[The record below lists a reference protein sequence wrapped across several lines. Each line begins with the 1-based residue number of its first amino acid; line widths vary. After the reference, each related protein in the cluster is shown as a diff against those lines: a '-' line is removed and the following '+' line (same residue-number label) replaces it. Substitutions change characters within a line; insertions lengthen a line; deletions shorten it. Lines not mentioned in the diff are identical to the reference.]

1 MKEIL
6 PIRKR
11 IRISKYD
18 YSKKNI
24 FFITICIKNRLE
36 ILGNIKTENYIDLTL
51 IGKVV
56 RENIDKISTLYK
68 NVVVNEY
75 CIMPNHIHIILK
87 INYKNGTTISKI
99 IKHFKTN
106 VSRELSYSI
115 WQKSFYEHIIK
126 NENEYW
132 KIKEYVKNN
141 IQNWKKDKY
150 F

>member
-115 WQKSFYEHIIK
+115 
-126 NENEYW
+126 
-132 KIKEYVKNN
+132 
-141 IQNWKKDKY
+141 
-150 F
+150 